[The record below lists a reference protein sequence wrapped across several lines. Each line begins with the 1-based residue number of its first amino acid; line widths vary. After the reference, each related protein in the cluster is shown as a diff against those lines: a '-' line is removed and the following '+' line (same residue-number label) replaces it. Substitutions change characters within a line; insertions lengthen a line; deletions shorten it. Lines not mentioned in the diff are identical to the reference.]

1 MRRVL
6 EQVLHQ
12 HVVKF
17 RKVGII
23 ALHVEAPDDSPYD
36 WVSGTI
42 QDYRI
47 TIRTTNVA
55 REIRNF
61 TLKLSD
67 LPGCCGV
74 LEFNRPSYYQGDLPQ
89 FTLLMDCLL
98 ETLHKLAYPGLTSY
112 ATRWGNQIIATT
124 SLESSTLWVAYLKKH
139 RWQHFAASRNPRT
152 GNLCT
157 IWRKVV

>member
-12 HVVKF
+12 HVVALQ
-17 RKVGII
+17 KVGITS
-23 ALHVEAPDDSPYD
+23 LHVEAPDNSPYE
-36 WVSGTI
+36 WANALREY
-42 QDYRI
+42 QI

-55 REIRNF
+55 CEIRNF

-74 LEFNRPSYYQGDLPQ
+74 LEFNRPSYLQGDLPQ

-98 ETLHKLAYPGLTSY
+98 ETLHKLSYPGLNSY
-112 ATRWGNQIIATT
+112 NIRWGNQIIATT

-139 RWQHFAASRNPRT
+139 HWQHFTASRNPRT